1 MSRTVKACLYLCGF
15 FAVCALAWMAFLHM
29 VAVHELDSV
38 TGFDFHAEVL
48 AVNPLTGSVVVRG
61 LVAKNPAAF
70 PKPLFFEIRSLKA
83 QVAVFSGLFS
93 GRIVIDDLDVDIA
106 KVELVRLHDGK
117 TNAGELMAAFSR
129 PGGAAGTGASA
140 PGKPTA
146 YLIRKLHV
154 RFDQLA
160 VADYSGSSTDEKSYN
175 LHIDQEFTN
184 ISSPNQLLI
193 PSVVRNLHSFGLH
206 HDVEGLLP
214 GDFGK
219 ALAGA
224 VGSATAI
231 GEKLKN
237 ATEDAGSYIK
247 GAIDKL
253 EQKAKQ

>member
-1 MSRTVKACLYLCGF
+1 MSRSVKACLYLCGF
-15 FAVCALAWMAFLHM
+15 LALCALAWMAFLPM
-29 VAVHELDSV
+29 VAVHELDAV
-38 TGFDFHAEVL
+38 TGFDFHTEVL

-61 LVAKNPAAF
+61 LVAKNPSAY
-70 PKPLFFEIRSLKA
+70 PVPLFFEIRSLKA
-83 QVAVFSGLFS
+83 EVAVFSGLFS

-106 KVELVRLHDGK
+106 KVELVRLRGGK
-117 TNAGELMAAFSR
+117 TNAGELMAAFSH
-129 PGGAAGTGASA
+129 PAGAAGA

-146 YLIRKLHV
+146 YLIKKLHV
-154 RFDQLA
+154 RFDELA
-160 VADYSGSSTDEKSYN
+160 VADYSGSSTDQKTYN

-184 ISSPNQLLI
+184 ISSPSQLLI
-193 PSVVRNLHSFGLH
+193 PSVMRNLHSFGLH

-224 VGSATAI
+224 VGGATTV